1 MSTYPANDP
10 ACLEASA
17 PAVELVIEGRP
28 RDLGT
33 IVVARLLPAPQR
45 RMVGPFIFLDH
56 MGPVE
61 LGPGVGFDVRPHPH
75 IGLST
80 VTYFLAGENVH
91 RDSLGTVQTNRPHD
105 LNLMTAGRG
114 VVHSERADPAFRASG
129 GLMHGVQIWLALP
142 EANEDDPP
150 SFEHHPAATLPEV
163 APAAGVRGRVL
174 LGSLFGATSPVR
186 HPSAPVL
193 ADLELDA
200 GAALD
205 LPAAAGE
212 RGVFVIAG
220 ELTLSTPP
228 SAGSP
233 LSAAAP
239 ASADARLPA
248 DHLAVLSPAAG
259 IRLTARVPTRLLLL
273 GGPALGRRL
282 IDWNFVA
289 STRERIDAA
298 RQAWREQRF
307 PKIPTD
313 DQEFIPLN
321 RSSEEADRE

>member
-1 MSTYPANDP
+1 MSTYPATDP

-33 IVVARLLPAPQR
+33 IVVARILPAPQR

-61 LGPGVGFDVRPHPH
+61 LPPGVGFDVRPHPH

-114 VVHSERADPAFRASG
+114 VVHSERADPAFRAAG

-142 EANEDDPP
+142 DANEDDPP
-150 SFEHHPAATLPEV
+150 SFEHHPAPTLPAV

-205 LPAAAGE
+205 LPAASAPDLPAASGE

-220 ELTLSTPP
+220 ELDISAPP

-233 LSAAAP
+233 
-239 ASADARLPA
+239 ASPPEPLLP
-248 DHLAVLSPAAG
+248 DHLAVLSPAARV
-259 IRLTARVPTRLLLL
+259 RLTARLPTRLLLL
-273 GGPALGRRL
+273 GGPPLGRRL
-282 IDWNFVA
+282 IEWNFVA

-298 RQAWREQRF
+298 REAWREQRF

-313 DQEFIPLN
+313 DQEFIPLPDTT
-321 RSSEEADRE
+321 R

>member
-150 SFEHHPAATLPEV
+150 SFEHHPAPTLPEV

-220 ELTLSTPP
+220 ELAL
-228 SAGSP
+228 AGAP
-233 LSAAAP
+233 L
-239 ASADARLPA
+239 LP
-248 DHLAVLSPAAG
+248 DHIAVLSPSAPV
-259 IRLTARVPTRLLLL
+259 RLTARLPTRLMLL
-273 GGPALGRRL
+273 GGPPLGRRL
-282 IDWNFVA
+282 IEWNFVA

-298 RQAWREQRF
+298 REAWRQQRF

-313 DQEFIPLN
+313 DQEYIPLPDPA
-321 RSSEEADRE
+321 R